1 MFRSA
6 LLLTLAGLAALAGA
20 QNAAQR
26 IVPIRAAVAVIDSD
40 TTAGFPSNRTPFV
53 WLNLESSKVK
63 PIGMTFSNPA
73 RDTQWTAAQVTRW
86 AALAGAQVPPG
97 IAPPAAGTIMT
108 KRDAPYWEIGL
119 TSASDESLARLDV
132 IVLSAYGN
140 TSLNPF
146 EREKLRR
153 FMDKGG
159 ILWVDMGGALSLD
172 AVNNLPIPFAVNNV
186 VGPTPFSVDYSQ
198 PLLSYP
204 LGVSQNDVFLMQSEN
219 AVGARDLDL
228 AAFGLGGIEG
238 IMQTLRPDSLRLQP
252 VVLDPL
258 GLVVSVAR
266 VGDGYQ
272 VVTSRGMA
280 RTLNRVPLAGGTYA
294 GNIGAQA
301 VAPAYDRA
309 SDAIAKL
316 VINMVHLSSGHNQG
330 GHGPRSTRSSN
341 IDLGNPQLKRF
352 ADTNSTFAPG
362 SPNGFSPGT
371 VYKGAMVI
379 CTQDQVLVYD
389 SNPKQDLDGD
399 GDPDDGARDYSQGLG
414 FDLLWASNSLPGP
427 ISAPAVTEVPDHTNP
442 NLRDQVLVVDA
453 NGSLNAYS
461 VFRYDVNGRIDGS
474 PANPDYAIVP
484 SSGAAS
490 FDFGLP
496 GAGPYAPTVH
506 DGIVFVGDTQDSGL
520 NKVGRIWMA
529 NPATGQQVRTG
540 GTGWSIGGVTA
551 GNVIPDIS
559 GPMTVGYIPIL
570 DNSGGMDRVIYAPTR
585 PGPLGPV
592 STAGVSSI
600 WVGVKGERPSTYS
613 DGGGVLTV
621 QTRAASQGLD
631 VYIPGGAEPKTLG
644 VRLVIVRP
652 TGDPLT
658 AAEMDNAF
666 TGAVTQV
673 NGIMSFQMKPAAVL
687 PPNYTVRIDYTIDWG
702 TGSPALTAQVVRGQI
717 NLPDEPTRTRR
728 VLHSVALSQKG
739 TMHLV
744 VSGQVSST
752 APGVVPGG
760 SYFAIREEGRGN
772 FRVLTRWDLY
782 EPHTVNL
789 NQANDVNYPET
800 LANSDPL
807 VMPPSPV
814 AAFLGGRMQRLT
826 FTGGPA
832 VSNDVAYVTAKGIKP
847 MGFFSIPYT
856 IVMAFP
862 AEPEAAQIRVGDLQN
877 GFTILQPDV
886 SRSTFSTGTWTPDTF
901 TVLQPN
907 QYVYERGENGGNIRI
922 DNLSATTRGP
932 LINCLNTSQPIIIR
946 RNGQP
951 DMLVEPNQAASR
963 WNRLLWYTVYSGVD
977 NNSPVLATGNS
988 LFLAGSSSWP
998 TILAGLGFTPAG
1010 QVFGMDSNVSP
1021 NDPFLNAGDVTRPWM
1036 KQFYQLVWNSPTSVR
1051 PNPAFRWPQL
1061 TGTTS
1066 FADYGVRLQQSVL
1079 TIPGGGYAGH
1089 AMGVIGGDG
1098 GLFTW
1103 ANEGLWSFAKAD
1115 FVVADEGRV
1124 AKFDSVGNPLWSVT
1138 GTYRTGR
1145 QGDTGG
1151 AADNRPL
1158 VRPTRCYPV
1167 GDRQMLVVDTGA
1179 NRVIRMDTSGRELR
1193 SISGF
1198 QLDPT
1203 YRPEGFESN
1212 ESQSLNGPRDVVVYS
1227 RVVLAANNPFADAQP
1242 AEYWNHYVIADTGN
1256 RRLVELVD
1264 RYTYNTATRQT
1275 GAPVVY
1281 TGNGEPAIGVL
1292 YWHSQ
1297 PAYSG
1302 GKFAYTSIARTYV
1315 DDPLNPRYV
1324 YAAAIGAA
1332 LPTRADLGIDVP
1344 ATATERRS
1352 DEGNGGI
1359 VLFDGG
1365 STTVITQVN
1374 VPAVAANVYYD
1385 SGTGT
1390 WNSPAEPLR
1399 LKKLGNLN
1407 SISLRMTNN
1416 GRFSTLNIM
1425 FTDGE
1430 GVFEIAG
1437 AGTAWDVTWML
1448 PKKAYTAIRRDGA
1461 DNLLPGENP
1470 EDLRATYAKRLESG
1484 EVLVCNGY
1492 VGWYRRALNTDP
1504 RVRCTGEILLVDGD
1518 LDPTNAAAF
1527 GFGFGKLNL
1536 GFKTLS
1542 VRAQLDNKPGAD
1554 RDARGIVLP
1563 LFADRQ

>member
-6 LLLTLAGLAALAGA
+6 MLLILAGA
-20 QNAAQR
+20 TAMAAAQNASQR

-40 TTAGFPSNRTPFV
+40 TTAGFPSNHTPFV
-53 WLNLESSKVK
+53 WLNLEGSKIK
-63 PIGMTFSNPA
+63 PVGMTFSNPA
-73 RDTQWTAAQVTRW
+73 RDTQWTNAQVARW
-86 AALAGAQVPPG
+86 TALSGAQAPPG
-97 IAPPAAGTIMT
+97 ISPPAAGTLMS
-108 KRDAPYWEIGL
+108 KRDAPYWELGL
-119 TSASDESLARLDV
+119 TAAGDESLAKLDV

-159 ILWVDMGGALSLD
+159 LLWVDTGGALTLD
-172 AVNNLPIPFAVNNV
+172 AVNNLPIPFALNSIA
-186 VGPTPFSVDYSQ
+186 GATPFSLDYSQ

-204 LGVSQNDVFLMQSEN
+204 IGVSQNDVSLMQSEQV
-219 AVGARDLDL
+219 VGARDMDL

-252 VVLDPL
+252 VVIDAL
-258 GLVVSVAR
+258 GMIVAVAR

-280 RTLNRVPLAGGTYA
+280 RTLNRIPLAGGTYA
-294 GNIGAQA
+294 ANIGAQA
-301 VAPAYDRA
+301 FTPAYDRA

-316 VINMVHLSSGHNQG
+316 VINMVHLTSGHNQG
-330 GHGPRSTRSSN
+330 HHGPRSTGSSN
-341 IDLGNPQLKRF
+341 IDLVAPQLKRF
-352 ADTNSTFAPG
+352 ADTNSSFTPA
-362 SPNGFSPGT
+362 SPNGYSPGA
-371 VYKGAMVI
+371 VYKGTMVI

-389 SNPKQDLDGD
+389 SNPKSDLDGD
-399 GDPDDGARDYSQGLG
+399 GDPDDGARDYSLGMG
-414 FDLLWASNSLPGP
+414 FDLLWASNALAGP
-427 ISAPAVTEVPDHTNP
+427 ISSPTVTEVPDHANP
-442 NLRDQVLVVDA
+442 NLRDQILVVDA
-453 NGSLNAYS
+453 NGTLNAFS
-461 VFRYDVNGRIDGS
+461 VFRYDVNGRIDGT
-474 PANPDYAIVP
+474 PANPDYGVVP
-484 SSGAAS
+484 STGASA
-490 FDFGLP
+490 FDLGLP
-496 GAGPYAPTVH
+496 GAGPYAPVVH
-506 DGIVFVGDTQDSGL
+506 DGFAFIGDTQDSGL
-520 NKVGRIWMA
+520 NKVGRVWMA

-540 GTGWSIGGVTA
+540 ATGWSIGGATA
-551 GNVIPDIS
+551 GGVIPDIS
-559 GPMTVGYIPIL
+559 GPPTIGYIPIQ
-570 DNSGGMDRVIYAPTR
+570 DNSGGMDRVLYVPTR
-585 PGPLGPV
+585 PGPLGPTA
-592 STAGVSSI
+592 TAGVTSI

-631 VYIPGGAEPKTLG
+631 VFIPGPTEAKSLG

-652 TGDPLT
+652 NGDPLT
-658 AAEMDNAF
+658 AAEMDNTF
-666 TGAVTQV
+666 TGFVTQV
-673 NGIMSFQMKPAAVL
+673 NGILSFQMKGAAVL
-687 PPNYTVRIDYTIDWG
+687 PAGYTVRIDYTIDWG

-728 VLHSVALSQKG
+728 VLHSVALSPKG
-739 TMHLV
+739 TLHLV
-744 VSGQVSST
+744 VSSQVSST

-782 EPHTVNL
+782 EPHTINL

-800 LANSDPL
+800 LRNSDPL

-826 FTGGPA
+826 FTGGPT
-832 VSNDVAYVTAKGIKP
+832 VSNDVAYVTAKGVKP
-847 MGFFSIPYT
+847 FGFVSIPYT

-862 AEPEAAQIRVGDLQN
+862 AEPEAAQIRVGDLNN

-886 SRSTFSTGTWTPDTF
+886 ARSTFTTGTWTPDTF

-907 QYVYERGENGGNIRI
+907 QYVFERGENGGNIRI

-951 DMLVEPNQAASR
+951 DLLVEPNQSASR

-977 NNSPVLATGNS
+977 NNSPVLTTGNT

-998 TILAGLGFTPAG
+998 TILAGLGFSPSG

-1021 NDPFLNAGDVTRPWM
+1021 NDPFLNSADLTRPWL
-1036 KQFYQLVWNSPTSVR
+1036 KQFYQLVWNSPVSVR

-1061 TGTTS
+1061 SGTTS
-1066 FADYGVRLQQSVL
+1066 FADYGIRLQQTVL

-1098 GLFTW
+1098 SLFTW
-1103 ANEGLWSFAKAD
+1103 ANEGLWSFAKAE
-1115 FVVADEGRV
+1115 FIVADEGRV
-1124 AKFDSVGNPLWSVT
+1124 AKFDSTGTAQWSVT
-1138 GTYRTGR
+1138 GTFKTGR
-1145 QGDTGG
+1145 EGDTGG
-1151 AADNRPL
+1151 ASEVRPL

-1167 GDRQMLVVDTGA
+1167 GERQVLVVDTGA

-1193 SISGF
+1193 SIAGF

-1203 YRPEGFESN
+1203 FRPEGFESN
-1212 ESQSLNGPRDVVVYS
+1212 ENQALNGPRDVVVYS
-1227 RVVLAANNPFADAQP
+1227 RVVLAANNPFTDAQP

-1264 RYTYNTATRQT
+1264 RYTYNLATRQT
-1275 GAPVVY
+1275 GSPVLY
-1281 TGNGEPAIGVL
+1281 TSNGQPALGVL

-1297 PAYSG
+1297 AAYSG
-1302 GKFAYTSIARTYV
+1302 GKYAYTSIARTYV
-1315 DDPLNPRYV
+1315 DGPGIPRYV

-1332 LPTRADLGIDVP
+1332 LPTRADLGLDSP

-1359 VLFDGG
+1359 VLFDGPT
-1365 STTVITQVN
+1365 TTVITQVN
-1374 VPAVAANVYYD
+1374 LPAIVANVFFD
-1385 SGTGT
+1385 SATGT
-1390 WNSPAEPLR
+1390 WNSPAEPQR
-1399 LKKLGNLN
+1399 IKKLGNLN
-1407 SISLRMTNN
+1407 SISLRMTNS
-1416 GRFSTLNIM
+1416 GAGSVLTIM
-1425 FTDGE
+1425 FTDGD
-1430 GVFEIAG
+1430 GVFEISG
-1437 AGTAWDVTWML
+1437 NGVSWDVTWML
-1448 PKKAYTAIRRDGA
+1448 PKRAYTAIRRDGA
-1461 DNLLPGENP
+1461 DNLLPGQNP
-1470 EDLRATYAKRLESG
+1470 EELRATYAKRLDSG

-1492 VGWYRRALNTDP
+1492 VGWYRRALSTDP
-1504 RVRCTGEILLVDGD
+1504 RTRCTGEVLMIDGD
-1518 LDPTNAAAF
+1518 IDPSNAAAF
-1527 GFGFGKLNL
+1527 GYGVGKLNL